1 MPVLVGVTMS
11 STVSTVFSSGNH
23 VYWCRGHD
31 ALRSWNGAVTGAQAA
46 PWMTGE
52 IGVRGVVA

>member
-1 MPVLVGVTMS
+1 MS